1 MRSFSYVDDVLDDLV
16 PPVVARYRE
25 AGTLTW
31 SLLHRI
37 EGEVLEEALASG
49 QLSAATV
56 KMIRSIGRRHL
67 SGMKSCPLC
76 SGRLRTP
83 GTACIRYVAWIV
95 VVQHEWPQRP

>member
-56 KMIRSIGRRHL
+56 KMIRSHEAFLYPKDDRPASFVGHEVMPVVFGAIEDAWN
-67 SGMKSCPLC
+67 
-76 SGRLRTP
+76 RL
-83 GTACIRYVAWIV
+83 
-95 VVQHEWPQRP
+95 H